1 MVDLNFMA
9 EIAPDMIAALF
20 MTLKLSILSVSISIM
35 LGAVLTFARTMGG
48 IPARH
53 LISCFVEFTRGTPP
67 LVHISI
73 IYFLLP
79 QFGLV
84 LSEFWSGVVALSL
97 IGAGYTVEIFRG
109 ALESISKGQ
118 TDAAKALGLTKI
130 QVYFL
135 ILMPQA
141 IRRSLPPLTNELANV
156 VKASSLLSV
165 ISVNELTK
173 VANDLIF
180 VHFVVIEVLIELTVM
195 YLMVVGILMSVSRWL
210 EKRMK

>member
-53 LISCFVEFTRGTPP
+53 LIICFVEFTRGTPP

-84 LSEFWSGVVALSL
+84 LSEF
-97 IGAGYTVEIFRG
+97 
-109 ALESISKGQ
+109 
-118 TDAAKALGLTKI
+118 
-130 QVYFL
+130 
-135 ILMPQA
+135 
-141 IRRSLPPLTNELANV
+141 
-156 VKASSLLSV
+156 
-165 ISVNELTK
+165 
-173 VANDLIF
+173 
-180 VHFVVIEVLIELTVM
+180 
-195 YLMVVGILMSVSRWL
+195 
-210 EKRMK
+210 